1 LPANAYDGLLVKQGG
16 NWMIVRW
23 TISALALVSVSALVS
38 AQDAPPAG
46 SDPASFPE
54 VVARVNDTEISKTE
68 LLRRA
73 EAIKT
78 QVPPSQ
84 IGEGFYQRV
93 LADMV
98 SGELLYQSVETK
110 GLSPTDAEVAAE
122 LESQTA
128 QFGGSEAFQSALDQR
143 GLSVEQIKQDLKR
156 EMGIQKLVER
166 DFIPTLAVTEQETRT
181 FYDGNLDAMQQ
192 PLEFRAAH
200 ILITV
205 DEDATEAQ
213 KTERRQKAES
223 IRNMVEMGQDFAELA
238 AKNSGDPGSKDNG
251 GELGW
256 MSEGQTVPPFEA
268 AMKSL
273 EPGELSD
280 IVETRY
286 GYHIIKL
293 EERRGGDAMPY
304 DEVKERI
311 EEFLKQRGLRERI
324 QEELELL
331 RNAATIE
338 VFI

>member
-1 LPANAYDGLLVKQGG
+1 MYLRWSLP
-16 NWMIVRW
+16 
-23 TISALALVSVSALVS
+23 ALALVGSSALVS
-38 AQDAPPAG
+38 AQDAPPAS
-46 SDPASFPE
+46 SDPASFPD
-54 VVARVNDTEISKTE
+54 VVARVNDTEISKAD

-93 LADMV
+93 LSDMV

-110 GLSPTDAEVAAE
+110 GLSPTEAEIAAE
-122 LESQTA
+122 FESQ
-128 QFGGSEAFQSALDQR
+128 QQRFGGPEAFQTALDEQ
-143 GLSVEQIKQDLKR
+143 GLSAEQIKVELKK
-156 EMGIQKLVER
+156 EMAIQKLVET
-166 DFIPTLAVTEQETRT
+166 DFIPKLVVTEEATRT

-192 PLEFRAAH
+192 PLEFKAAH

-205 DEDATEAQ
+205 DEGASEEQ
-213 KTERRQKAES
+213 KTELKQKAES

-238 AKNSGDPGSKDNG
+238 AKNSGDPGSKDSG
-251 GELGW
+251 GALGW
-256 MSEGQTVPPFEA
+256 MAEGQTVPPFEA
-268 AMKSL
+268 AMKLL

-293 EERRGGDAMPY
+293 EDRRGGTAMPY
-304 DEVKERI
+304 EEVKERI
-311 EEFLKQRGLRERI
+311 EEFLKQRGLQERI
-324 QEELELL
+324 QEELEML
-331 RNAATIE
+331 RGTATIE